1 MHRLT
6 IAALL
11 ALASLASA
19 QDCGVLAITGSGA
32 SGTSLQ
38 VDVSG
43 ATANGF
49 ALIVVG
55 ETLGSTSVPLPLGG
69 SLSLGLATP
78 YFPIPVGVVD
88 AAGAAT
94 LSVPIPDL
102 MGYQISLNA
111 QAVVISIAIPFGL
124 NACASNVVGFTI
136 G

>member
-1 MHRLT
+1 MHRLS

-11 ALASLASA
+11 ALASFASA

-32 SGTSLQ
+32 SGTTLQ

-43 ATANGF
+43 ATTNGF
-49 ALIVVG
+49 ALILVG
-55 ETLGSTSVPLPLGG
+55 ETLGTTSVPLPMGG

-78 YFPIPVGVVD
+78 YFPIPVGVID

-111 QAVVISIAIPFGL
+111 QAAVISFAFPAGL
-124 NACASNVVGFTI
+124 SVCASNVVGFTI